1 MINIQD
7 LLNRFEAFKK
17 KWLQL
22 NEQDIHDWLDLCD
35 DINDTII
42 ELESMYLEEDAL
54 MDKDKWIR
62 LIELKEEVWSDWKK
76 SYTDALAKAKIDIE
90 MYDRKIQQ
98 IYKKETCKRLT
109 KKAELIEP
117 YTNSV
122 KLYLRRSFSI

>member
-1 MINIQD
+1 MINIQN
-7 LLNRFEAFKK
+7 LLDRFEAFKK

-54 MDKDKWIR
+54 MDKDKWLR
-62 LIELKEEVWSDWKK
+62 LIQLKEETGSDWKK